1 MSHLLRPCEW
11 LCPRFGIFLLRDS
24 SVLHEQS
31 HKFDSAPA
39 ACQPRGVL
47 FRMSSRPSERAP
59 ASKAARPKAITSLS
73 VIQSRIAAISWRM
86 VRPNDPTMLASQ
98 AASTRRKHSRYP
110 FRSSSLLPA
119 CSHGMWCQKPKGAAN
134 MRNQRTSSRGQST
147 RANALRTISAAPPS
161 PLKRSKSSTRGPSVG
176 LISRGIMPRSS
187 SDRIC
192 RASSASR

>member
-1 MSHLLRPCEW
+1 MSHLLRPCGW

-39 ACQPRGVL
+39 ACPTKRCAFQDVVATMRTRAGLQSCTPKSDYFTFSSPIAPQSRGEWSG
-47 FRMSSRPSERAP
+47 RMIQRCWRRRRLAP
-59 ASKAARPKAITSLS
+59 AGNTPDTRFDPALCCPPAATECGAKRPKVLQACGTNAHRRGA
-73 VIQSRIAAISWRM
+73 SR
-86 VRPNDPTMLASQ
+86 
-98 AASTRRKHSRYP
+98 
-110 FRSSSLLPA
+110 
-119 CSHGMWCQKPKGAAN
+119 
-134 MRNQRTSSRGQST
+134 
-147 RANALRTISAAPPS
+147 RANAIRTISAAPPS